1 MAKLVFTTT
10 GCWENTENFGCASL
24 GLAGKCSNDMAMQ
37 ALWPVELDGIILCG
51 TYEEVMQAAAKVCA
65 PVHAAIVL
73 FGNAGGE
80 NEFLSRFREL
90 FACPTV
96 GGGAAI
102 DGATGRSAL
111 ITGGNQVAVFLITDD
126 RYTYTAHTQ
135 CIHDHILE
143 RCTLTL
149 QDSRTIQTINGED
162 AAVFLAGKKR
172 EMGLKDTD
180 FEHLTLSDK
189 RNVNA
194 HLSNECGVIKSG
206 RDLQET
212 MLLRYVEH
220 SAVYDAMRA
229 FYDDPDAIIFGCA
242 GLSGLLDR
250 PLDTDSLGL
259 FLFGEV
265 CTVDGIPE
273 FGNLMLSKLR
283 ISKK

>member
-10 GCWENTENFGCASL
+10 GCWNSANGFGCASL
-24 GLAGKCSNDMAMQ
+24 GLAGKCGNDVDMRA
-37 ALWPVELDGIILCG
+37 AWADELGGIVLTG
-51 TYEEVMQAAAKVCA
+51 TYDDVLQATEAVRD

-80 NEFLSRFREL
+80 NAFLRRFRE
-90 FACPTV
+90 FFTCPTV

-102 DGATGRSAL
+102 DGATGRSGL
-111 ITGGNQVAVFLITDD
+111 ITGEGQVAVFLITDD
-126 RYTYTAHTQ
+126 RYTYTAYTQ
-135 CIHDHILE
+135 CIHENILE

-149 QDSRTIQTINGED
+149 RDSRTIRTINGVD
-162 AAVFLAGKKR
+162 AITFLTNKKR
-172 EMGLKDTD
+172 ELGLQDTD
-180 FEHLTLSDK
+180 FEHLTLSDE

-194 HLSNECGVIKSG
+194 HLSCVDGVIKSG

-212 MLLRYVEH
+212 MLLRYVDH
-220 SAVYDAMRA
+220 NAVYGTMRA

-242 GLSGLLDR
+242 GLSGLLDQ
-250 PLDTDSLGL
+250 PLDTNSLGL

-273 FGNLMLSKLR
+273 FGNLMLSKLH
-283 ISKK
+283 ICKK